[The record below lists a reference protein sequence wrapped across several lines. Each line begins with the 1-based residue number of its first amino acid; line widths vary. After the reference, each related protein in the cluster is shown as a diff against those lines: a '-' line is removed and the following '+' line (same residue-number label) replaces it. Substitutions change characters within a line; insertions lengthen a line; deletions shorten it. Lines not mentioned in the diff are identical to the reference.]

1 MKLVGFA
8 LALLFAQVAR
18 AATINVAPGD
28 TYAKIEGAQPG
39 DEVVIAPGTY
49 TFRVMLTQPAPASSP
64 IVIRAQDPNNKP
76 VWDFGA
82 TLVENAPGSYTA
94 GDRGR
99 GCWQISAG
107 TNYQIS
113 GIVFTHCRTASNNS
127 AGIRY
132 YNGASVSIKDCIF
145 RQNDN
150 GLTGGTQ
157 DSTAV
162 VEFSEFDGNGNLAA
176 TAPTHNIYIYGGTY
190 TMRYSYL
197 HDPIQGQNFHVRA
210 KDGTIEYCWIARAK
224 SYPGDLMVDDDFGA
238 GGGTQSLTL
247 RGNVIL
253 QDTAP
258 NNNSQIVAVFNDNG
272 GVVPPGT
279 LLLSVTL
286 INNTFVGDG
295 AHAAL
300 VHLANADGTLMSAS
314 LTNNLV
320 FGTDTP
326 YLDDTGAGTVSGGHN
341 WIATAANASRLA
353 GTVTSASPGFT
364 NAAGRDFTLTPTSA
378 CVGVASQAVGGLPT
392 EEYYRDETVARE
404 YRVRA
409 SAHDIGAFEST
420 TTGAGIGPYGAP
432 PPQPDMAAPP
442 GSDLGAARDG
452 GPVDDL
458 GATRDGGGPSS
469 ASGCG
474 CSLAPTRAPTGALLV
489 LLLAAIARRWR
500 ALSRRGRATSC
511 RPRTAPRCACR

>member
-1 MKLVGFA
+1 MKLACLA
-8 LALLFAQVAR
+8 LALLVAR
-18 AATINVAPGD
+18 AASAATINVGPSD
-28 TYAKIEGAQPG
+28 SYAKIEGAQPG

-49 TFRVMLTQPAPASSP
+49 TFRVMLTTAAPASMP
-64 IVIRAQDPNNKP
+64 IVIRAQDPSNKP

-99 GCWQISAG
+99 GCWQISGG

-176 TAPTHNIYIYGGTY
+176 SAPTHNIYIYGGTY
-190 TMRYSYL
+190 TIRYSYL

-224 SYPGDLMVDDDFGA
+224 SYPGDLMVDDDFG
-238 GGGTQSLTL
+238 GGGGAQSLTL

-258 NNNSQIVAVFNDNG
+258 ANNSQIVAVFNDNG
-272 GVVPPGT
+272 GVVPPASLT
-279 LLLSVTL
+279 LAVTL
-286 INNTFVGDG
+286 IDNTFVGDG

-300 VHLANADGTLMSAS
+300 VHLANGDGTIMSATLS
-314 LTNNLV
+314 NNLI

-326 YLDDTGAGTVSGGHN
+326 YLDDTGAGTIAGTNN
-341 WIATAANASRLA
+341 WIATAANAAKLS
-353 GTVTSASPGFT
+353 GTVTSAMPGFA
-364 NAAGRDFTLTPTSA
+364 NAAAKDFTLAAGSA
-378 CVGVASQAVGGLPT
+378 CIGAASQSVSGLPT

-420 TTGAGIGPYGAP
+420 TMGAGIGPYGAP
-432 PPQPDMAAPP
+432 PPMGDMAAPACC
-442 GSDLGAARDG
+442 DLGPARDG

-458 GATRDGGGPSS
+458 GAALDGGTKSS
-469 ASGCG
+469 SGAGCG
-474 CSLAPTRAPTGALLV
+474 CSLAPTRAPSGAWLV
-489 LLLAAIARRWR
+489 LLLGAVACRGRAI
-500 ALSRRGRATSC
+500 SRRGRATSC
-511 RPRTAPRCACR
+511 RR